1 MSCKITLLHP
11 ISLLCISH
19 IARYAPVHRTTCYS
33 TITQFECITKF
44 QHLLKKKDT
53 SGKTPIPIEALPFF
67 CNVSEPIHA
76 KFRNFAARSYEKSV
90 IYWK

>member
-33 TITQFECITKF
+33 TITQFECITNF

-76 KFRNFAARSYEKSV
+76 KFRNFAYSFSRK
-90 IYWK
+90 K